1 MKLGKMQPTHRIRR
15 NSKLGSG
22 DAIITNTEGSTERHT
37 YSRDMV
43 LGGQSVHRYVHQIL
57 FRAEAH
63 SSPRL
68 RPGTVGPRLEV
79 PRLIPDPSL

>member
-1 MKLGKMQPTHRIRR
+1 MKLGKTQPTHRIKR
-15 NSKLGSG
+15 NGKLGSG
-22 DAIITNTEGSTERHT
+22 DATITNTEGSTERHR

-43 LGGQSVHRYVHQIL
+43 LWGQSGHRYAHQIL
-57 FRAEAH
+57 FRAEVH
-63 SSPRL
+63 SSPGL